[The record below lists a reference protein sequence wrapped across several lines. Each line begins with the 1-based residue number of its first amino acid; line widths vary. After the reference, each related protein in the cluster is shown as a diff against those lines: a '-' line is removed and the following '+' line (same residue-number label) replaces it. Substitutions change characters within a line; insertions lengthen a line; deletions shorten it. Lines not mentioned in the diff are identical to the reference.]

1 MRNQPRLRD
10 FVERDNEKKTT
21 WTWWSDRGCAGRAL
35 TDCSWT
41 VAGRGRLGVWLS
53 TLPFVGGLQGALDF
67 SERQIASDLVHH
79 SGAIGDDHA
88 TLRLGCQLVSVL
100 HNPFDRSII
109 RIEASR

>member
-21 WTWWSDRGCAGRAL
+21 WTWWSNRGCAGRAL

-67 SERQIASDLVHH
+67 SEHQIASDLVHC

-88 TLRLGCQLVSVL
+88 ALRLGCQLVSVL
-100 HNPFDRSII
+100 HQSSRSIDHPY
-109 RIEASR
+109 